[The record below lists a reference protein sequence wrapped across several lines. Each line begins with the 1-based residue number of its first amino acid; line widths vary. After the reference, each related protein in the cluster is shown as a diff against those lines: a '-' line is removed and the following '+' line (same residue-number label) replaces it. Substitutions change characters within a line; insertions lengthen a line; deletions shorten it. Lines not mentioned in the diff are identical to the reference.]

1 MDSLHAIG
9 FYVSAAIS
17 VGGGLAVAFLPGRGS
32 RGVALAIAGAGIAG
46 VYVSLSAGFAA
57 LVVVVCY
64 AGCAL
69 LVAAPQYRV
78 METVVASAPGARRA
92 HDLLRQVGA
101 VAAGG
106 LFAVLA
112 YAAWR
117 GNFAHPTHFYL
128 GGFNGASVGRLLFA
142 HDAIAT
148 LAVGA
153 LILVALV
160 GATAAWR
167 ARERGR

>member
-17 VGGGLAVAFLPGRGS
+17 VGGGLLVAFLPGRGS
-32 RGVALAIAGAGIAG
+32 RGVAVAVAGTGIVGLYLA
-46 VYVSLSAGFAA
+46 LSAGFAGVIA
-57 LVVVVCY
+57 LVCY

-78 METVVASAPGARRA
+78 METVVPGAW
-92 HDLLRQVGA
+92 RQVGA
-101 VAAGG
+101 IAAGG

-117 GNFAHPTHFYL
+117 GNFFHPTLSYL
-128 GGFNGASVGRLLFA
+128 GAINSASVGRLLFA
-142 HDAIAT
+142 HDALAT
-148 LAVGA
+148 EAVGA
-153 LILVALV
+153 LVLVALA
-160 GATAAWR
+160 GATAVWR
-167 ARERGR
+167 VRDRGR

>member
-17 VGGGLAVAFLPGRGS
+17 LGGGLMVAFLPGRGA
-32 RGVALAIAGAGIAG
+32 RGLALAISGLGIVGLYA
-46 VYVSLSAGFAA
+46 SLSADFAG
-57 LVVVVCY
+57 LVAFACY

-69 LVAAPQYRV
+69 IIAAPQYRV
-78 METVVASAPGARRA
+78 FDTPVGARW
-92 HDLLRQVGA
+92 RQAGA

-112 YAAWR
+112 YAAFR
-117 GNFAHPTHFYL
+117 GDFVQATYR
-128 GGFNGASVGRLLFA
+128 GGEIGSAAIGRLLFA
-142 HDAIAT
+142 HDTLAT
-148 LAVGA
+148 EAVGA
-153 LILVALV
+153 LVLVALV
-160 GATAAWR
+160 GATSAWR

>member
-9 FYVSAAIS
+9 FYVSAAVS
-17 VGGGLAVAFLPGRGS
+17 MGGGFLVAFLPARGS
-32 RGVALAIAGAGIAG
+32 RGVALAVAGFGIVG
-46 VYVSLSAGFAA
+46 LYTSLSAGFAGLVA
-57 LVVVVCY
+57 LVCY

-69 LVAAPQYRV
+69 LIAAPHYRV
-78 METVVASAPGARRA
+78 MDTAVSNVW
-92 HDLLRQVGA
+92 RQVGA

-117 GNFAHPTHFYL
+117 GDFVHASFYS
-128 GGFNGASVGRLLFA
+128 GAFGSASVGRLLFA
-142 HDAIAT
+142 HDALAT
-148 LAVGA
+148 EAVGA
-153 LILVALV
+153 LVLVALV

-167 ARERGR
+167 LRDRGR